1 MGEKLA
7 NAPVF
12 FTIAQVR
19 HNPILS
25 VQDYLTVIQE
35 SMRRE
40 GYPDY
45 KRVPSFQIVLPQPAS
60 GEASQVSTPA
70 AQQVE
75 RYLFSTLDGT
85 RGFIVELGA
94 LSLQTTEYE
103 TYEAF
108 SGEFFKGLRIIHEAL
123 KLDYTERVGIRYL
136 DAVVPPTDKEIGE
149 YLVPGALGISAVL
162 PDSVQ
167 VTQSFSQTDILTPVG
182 TLIARAIIRN
192 GPLGFPIDLQPL
204 GLNVAERFSKI
215 QGVHAI
221 LDTDAYY
228 FGREKF
234 DVDALQSR
242 FRALH
247 DVIGTAFWA
256 TVTNRAKEAFSQ
268 ST

>member
-1 MGEKLA
+1 MGQKLS
-7 NAPVF
+7 NAPVY

-19 HNPILS
+19 HNPVLS
-25 VQDYLTVIQE
+25 IQDYLAAIQE
-35 SMRRE
+35 NMRRG

-45 KRVPSFQIVLPQPAS
+45 RRVPNLQIVLPQIGP
-60 GEASQVSTPA
+60 GEPSLVCTPT
-70 AQQVE
+70 AQQIE

-85 RGFIVELGA
+85 RGFIVEPGA
-94 LSLQTTEYE
+94 FSLQTTEYE

-108 SGEFFKGLRIIHEAL
+108 SEEFFKGLRIIHETV

-136 DAVVPPTDKEIGE
+136 DAVVPPTEKELGE
-149 YLVPGALGISAVL
+149 YLVPGALGISSVL

-167 VTQSFSQTDILTPVG
+167 VTQSFSQTDILTPAG
-182 TLIARAIIRN
+182 TLIARTIIRN

-221 LDTDAYY
+221 LDTDA
-228 FGREKF
+228 FCLGREKF
-234 DVDALQSR
+234 DAGALQSR
-242 FRALH
+242 LEALH

-256 TVTNRAKEAFSQ
+256 TVTDRAKEAFR
-268 ST
+268 

>member
-7 NAPVF
+7 DAPVY

-25 VQDYLTVIQE
+25 MQDYLVAIQE
-35 SMRRE
+35 SMRRA

-45 KRVPSFQIVLPQPAS
+45 KRVPNLQIVLPQVTS
-60 GEASQVSTPA
+60 GEPSQVSTPT
-70 AQQVE
+70 AQQIE

-85 RGFIVELGA
+85 RGFIVEPGA
-94 LSLQTTEYE
+94 FSLQTTEYE

-108 SGEFFKGLRIIHEAL
+108 SEEFFKGLRIIHDTV

-136 DAVVPPTDKEIGE
+136 DAVVPPTEKEVAE
-149 YLVPGALGISAVL
+149 YLVPGALGISSVL

-167 VTQSFSQTDILTPVG
+167 VTQSFSETDILTPAG
-182 TLIARAIIRN
+182 TLIARAIVRN

-215 QGVHAI
+215 HGVHAI
-221 LDTDAYY
+221 LDTDASYL
-228 FGREKF
+228 GREKF
-234 DVDALQSR
+234 DAGTLQSR
-242 FRALH
+242 LKALH

-256 TVTNRAKEAFSQ
+256 TVTDRAKEAWR
-268 ST
+268 

>member
-7 NAPVF
+7 NAPVY
-12 FTIAQVR
+12 FTIAQIR

-25 VQDYLTVIQE
+25 IQDYLAVIQE
-35 SMRRE
+35 SMRRA

-45 KRVPSFQIVLPQPAS
+45 KRVPSVQIVLPHAAP

-85 RGFIVELGA
+85 RGFIVEPGA
-94 LSLQTTEYE
+94 FSLQTTEYE

-108 SGEFFKGLRIIHEAL
+108 SEEFFKGLRIIHETV
-123 KLDYTERVGIRYL
+123 KLDYTERVGIRFL
-136 DAVVPPTDKEIGE
+136 DAVVPPTEKEINE
-149 YLVPGALGISAVL
+149 YLVPSALGISSVL

-167 VTQSFSQTDILTPVG
+167 VTQSFSQTDILTPAG
-182 TLIARAIIRN
+182 TLIARAIVRN

-228 FGREKF
+228 FEREKF
-234 DVDALQSR
+234 DVGTLQSR
-242 FRALH
+242 LQALH

-256 TVTNRAKEAFSQ
+256 TVTDRAKETFVNSR
-268 ST
+268 